1 MCGGGGGGAIV
12 FAVCGI
18 DLRIVIIIH
27 VELFTSS

>member
-1 MCGGGGGGAIV
+1 MCVCVEGTIV

-18 DLRIVIIIH
+18 ELQIVIIIH

>member
-1 MCGGGGGGAIV
+1 MCGCVGGAIV

-18 DLRIVIIIH
+18 DLQIIH